1 MEKLHA
7 THEERKLVARATK
20 GVLSAQLDL
29 AVGYAT
35 GDGLRK
41 DLSQSRY
48 WYQKAAEQGES
59 DAAFNLGAMILLGE
73 GGTKSERTAMKWL
86 KHAVA
91 LGSSDACILMADV
104 YQSRQTKNG
113 LLESS
118 KLRAQAFLLGDRRG
132 IRDFVY
138 CLSEIEES
146 ELRRQLATKF
156 SELIEFP

>member
-7 THEERKLVARATK
+7 THEERKLLARAAK
-20 GVLSAQLDL
+20 GVLLAQLDL

-35 GDGLRK
+35 GDGLKK

-73 GGTKSERTAMKWL
+73 GGTKSERTAIKWL
-86 KHAVA
+86 KHAA
-91 LGSSDACILMADV
+91 TLGSSDACILMADI
-104 YQSRQTKNG
+104 YQSRQTKNS

-118 KLRAQAFLLGDRRG
+118 KLRAQALLLGDKRG

-138 CLSEIEES
+138 CLSEVEEY
-146 ELRRQLATKF
+146 ELRQQLAAKF
-156 SELIEFP
+156 NKLIGFT